1 MVKLPIFNKYKLH
14 LLSTWKDEEKRT
26 KIDRFLFRVFF
37 GVWIRF
43 EYLKENNPDKRETL
57 KSICMGGECGKN
69 WAEFYQNEYAASG
82 HEGTVALNAQIG
94 HMTLKQ
100 ACPVFDE
107 VSAILGN
114 TSSRYLVIQIG
125 SSSGKDIA
133 YFLKMFPHLLIQT
146 PFAREVGQG
155 FLVIG
160 DLAKNKL
167 VKW

>member
-14 LLSTWKDEEKRT
+14 LLSTWKDEEKGN
-26 KIDRFLFRVFF
+26 KIDSFLFKVFF

-69 WAEFYQNEYAASG
+69 WAEFYQNQYATSG
-82 HEGTVALNAQIG
+82 HEGTVDLNFKIG
-94 HMTLKQ
+94 HMTLKE

-107 VSAILGN
+107 ISSILGN

-125 SSSGKDIA
+125 SSS
-133 YFLKMFPHLLIQT
+133 
-146 PFAREVGQG
+146 E
-155 FLVIG
+155 G
-160 DLAKNKL
+160 DPNAGIHRGVYLQDWL
-167 VKW
+167 FC